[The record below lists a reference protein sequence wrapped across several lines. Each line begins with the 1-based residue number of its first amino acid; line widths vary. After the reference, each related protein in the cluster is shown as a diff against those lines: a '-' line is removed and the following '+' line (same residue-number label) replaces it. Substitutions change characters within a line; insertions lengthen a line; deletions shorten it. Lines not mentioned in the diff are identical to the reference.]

1 MTIKRDSLKDVRQ
14 RKYLAKDFSSLRSTI
29 LEYARQYYPEK
40 INDFGESGLG
50 GLFLDMASYVGDNMS
65 FYLDHQYGELNID
78 TAVEQENIENYLRA
92 AGVPITGAAPAI
104 VPVTVFIQVPA
115 ENTGN
120 VSSPLVSALPIVQSN
135 TSFLSDNGVEFI
147 LLENIDFNKKKSDG
161 RYYAEV
167 RVGQKNQQG
176 IPQTYILAASGLCV
190 SGRQTTETIGIN
202 EEFVPFRRLTLSNP
216 DVTEIISISDSYGNT
231 YYKVNALSHD
241 VVYKNVLN
249 TSSDNN
255 IVKDVIKLVPAPYRY
270 TTEVNVSNRKTTLI
284 FGGGTAQT
292 LEDDVIPDPSDF
304 AISFPYVTTFSRLAV
319 NPEQLLQTKTLGV
332 ATVNTSLDITYRHGG
347 GLNHNVEKDSITN
360 VQSLR
365 LFFPNDPPTQVAS
378 AVRNSIECTNRIKA
392 VGGDQAPSIDDLK
405 SFAPAIRNSQE
416 RIVTTPDLLARI
428 YTMPSNFG
436 RVFRAAA
443 RPNANNPLASQLFI
457 ISRDELG
464 NLIVSPDALKK
475 NIKTYLNSYRM
486 ISDAIDILDA
496 RVINL
501 KFIFDVL
508 IDPALNRSIVL
519 QNILSKLQTTF
530 DIKNFNIDQP
540 IVISD
545 IVNQIYSTNGIISV
559 NNVKFESVTTDTE
572 NRTYSY
578 NQFDVASN
586 TRKGML
592 FPPQGGIFEI
602 KYPQYDIIG
611 RAAV

>member
-1 MTIKRDSLKDVRQ
+1 MATKRDSLKEVRQ

-40 INDFGESGLG
+40 INDFSENGLG

-65 FYLDHQYGELNID
+65 FYLDHQYGELNIE

-92 AGVPITGAAPAI
+92 AGVTITGAAPAI

-115 ENTGN
+115 ANDGNT
-120 VSSPLVSALPIVQSN
+120 SSPLESALPIVQPD
-135 TSFLSDNGVEFI
+135 TIFLSDNGVEFI

-167 RVGQKNQQG
+167 RVGQKTQQG
-176 IPQTYILAASGLCV
+176 IPQTYILAATGLCI
-190 SGRQTTETIGIN
+190 SGKQSTETIGISD
-202 EEFVPFRRLTLSNP
+202 EFIPFRRVTLTNP
-216 DVTEIISISDSYGNT
+216 DITQIISVNDSYGNN
-231 YYKVNALSHD
+231 YYEVNALTHD

-249 TSSDNN
+249 TSGDNDL
-255 IVKDVIKLVPAPYRY
+255 VKDVIKPIPAPYRY
-270 TTEVNVSNRKTTLI
+270 TSEVNISNRKTTLT
-284 FGGGTAQT
+284 FGGGSAET
-292 LEDDVIPDPSDF
+292 LDDDVIPDPSEF
-304 AISFPYVTTFSRLAV
+304 AISFPYVTTFSRVSV

-347 GLNHNVEKDSITN
+347 GLNHNVEKDTITN
-360 VQSLR
+360 IKSLK
-365 LFFPNDPPTQVAS
+365 LFFPNDPPIQVAS
-378 AVRNSIECTNRIKA
+378 AIRNSIECTNRIKA
-392 VGGDQAPSIDDLK
+392 IGGDAAPTIDELK
-405 SFAPAIRNSQE
+405 SYAPAVRNSQE
-416 RIVTTPDLLARI
+416 RIVTTSDLLARI

-436 RVFRAAA
+436 RVFRVSS

-457 ISRDELG
+457 ISRDETG
-464 NLIVSPDALKK
+464 SLITSPDTLKK

-501 KFIFDVL
+501 KFVFDVL

-519 QNILSKLQTTF
+519 QSILSKLQNTF
-530 DIKNFNIDQP
+530 NIKNFNIDQP
-540 IVISD
+540 IVIAD

-559 NNVKFESVTTDTE
+559 NNVKFENISSNTE
-572 NRTYSY
+572 NRVYSS
-578 NQFDVASN
+578 NQFDPSSN
-586 TRKGML
+586 TRKGIL
-592 FPPQGGIFEI
+592 FPPTGGIFEI